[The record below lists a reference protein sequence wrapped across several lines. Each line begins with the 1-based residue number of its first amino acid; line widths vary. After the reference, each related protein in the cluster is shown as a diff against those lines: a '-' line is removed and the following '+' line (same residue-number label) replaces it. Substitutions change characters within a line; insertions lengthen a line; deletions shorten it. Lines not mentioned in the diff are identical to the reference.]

1 MTFTDVK
8 WKQAAKLVDKL
19 PSHVVR
25 RVRRPQAERFRVELE
40 KLGGKCALER
50 GSDEPPETQFDR
62 DVKFLENQKKQRRS
76 EGLRLQ
82 SVNAAAEELQD
93 KELQRVMDTFNTF
106 DADGSGAIDVDELGV
121 LLKALC
127 VPLKNKKELEDL
139 MEDMDD
145 DGSGDIDFDEFY
157 AWYKEYGKQKQ
168 GGFFGKMRVMMLQ
181 ASNAGAAA
189 AGAVQ
194 VGEAKR
200 IMCACAEEDAA

>member
-1 MTFTDVK
+1 MSCDGSE
-8 WKQAAKLVDKL
+8 D
-19 PSHVVR
+19 R
-25 RVRRPQAERFRVELE
+25 RRSVSVELE

-121 LLKALC
+121 T
-127 VPLKNKKELEDL
+127 E
-139 MEDMDD
+139 
-145 DGSGDIDFDEFY
+145 GS
-157 AWYKEYGKQKQ
+157 
-168 GGFFGKMRVMMLQ
+168 V
-181 ASNAGAAA
+181 
-189 AGAVQ
+189 
-194 VGEAKR
+194 
-200 IMCACAEEDAA
+200 CPAEEQEGTGRPHGGHGRRRDGRH